1 MANITGTS
9 KQQKLTSKEIMTIL
23 KKKYDDVIDD
33 GGVYTVRKNGKWG
46 FVSKDGK
53 ELIAPIFTAL
63 GDEFVGGFIITF
75 NGSKG
80 IGFVSQKG
88 KEIVKPIYDSVENF
102 KGSKAIV
109 TLKGKKIQIGND
121 GKPLVS
127 ASSSLKSATSLT
139 TKKLSPK
146 EVMTTLKKKYD
157 DVIDDGG
164 VYTVRKNG
172 KWGFVS
178 KDGKELIAP
187 TFTALG
193 DEFVGGFIIT
203 FNGSKGI
210 GFVSQKGKEIVKSKY
225 SSARDFHNGFAAVC
239 LNGKWGFVDEKGK
252 EIVKPKYDSVENFK
266 GTEAV
271 VTLKGKKLKIGTD
284 GLPR

>member
-9 KQQKLTSKEIMTIL
+9 KQKKLTSKEIMTI
-23 KKKYDDVIDD
+23 
-33 GGVYTVRKNGKWG
+33 
-46 FVSKDGK
+46 
-53 ELIAPIFTAL
+53 
-63 GDEFVGGFIITF
+63 
-75 NGSKG
+75 
-80 IGFVSQKG
+80 
-88 KEIVKPIYDSVENF
+88 
-102 KGSKAIV
+102 
-109 TLKGKKIQIGND
+109 
-121 GKPLVS
+121 
-127 ASSSLKSATSLT
+127 
-139 TKKLSPK
+139 
-146 EVMTTLKKKYD
+146 LKKKYD

-203 FNGSKGI
+203 FNGSMGI
-210 GFVSQKGKEIVKSKY
+210 GFVNQKGKEIVKSKY
-225 SSARDFHNGFAAVC
+225 SSARDFHKGFAAVC